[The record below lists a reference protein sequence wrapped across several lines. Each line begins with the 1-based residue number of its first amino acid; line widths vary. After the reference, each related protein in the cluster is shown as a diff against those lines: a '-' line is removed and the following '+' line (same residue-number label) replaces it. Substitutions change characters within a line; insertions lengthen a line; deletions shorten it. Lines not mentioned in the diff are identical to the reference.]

1 MTIRT
6 EQASPIEDPRIAA
19 AVAEL
24 EALIKDHYPTARFA
38 VGPAPDEP
46 DAVHIIATVDLD
58 DPDEVADL
66 VMDRM
71 LTLQIEEGLPVHVIP
86 IRTPERLAAML
97 ARRESE
103 ERSWIA

>member
-1 MTIRT
+1 MDQVR
-6 EQASPIEDPRIAA
+6 ANPPHSLRMHA

-24 EALIKDHYPTARFA
+24 EALVKDHYPTATFA
-38 VGPAPDEP
+38 VVPAADEP
-46 DAVHIIATVDLD
+46 GAIHIIATVDLD

-71 LTLQIEEGLPVHVIP
+71 LTLQIDEGLPVFVIP

-97 ARRESE
+97 ARQESE

>member
-1 MTIRT
+1 MNL
-6 EQASPIEDPRIAA
+6 EWVAHVDSPRVRA

-24 EALIKDHYPTARFA
+24 EALIRLHCPTTTFE
-38 VGPAPDEP
+38 VGPGLDEP
-46 DAVHIIATVDLD
+46 DAIHIIATVDLD

>member
-1 MTIRT
+1 MDS
-6 EQASPIEDPRIAA
+6 EHADPMDDPRVHA

-24 EALIKDHYPTARFA
+24 EAMIKDHYPTATFE
-38 VGPAPDEP
+38 VVPAADEP
-46 DAVHIIATVDLD
+46 GAVHIIATVDLD

-71 LTLQIEEGLPVHVIP
+71 LTLQIDEWLPVHVIP
-86 IRTPERLAAML
+86 IRTPERRAAML

>member
-1 MTIRT
+1 MTIRA

-24 EALIKDHYPTARFA
+24 EALIKDHYPTATFS
-38 VGPAPDEP
+38 VGPAADEP
-46 DAVHIIATVDLD
+46 GAVHIIATVDLD

-71 LTLQIEEGLPVHVIP
+71 LTLQIDEGLPVHVIP
-86 IRTPERLAAML
+86 IRTPERRAAML

-103 ERSWIA
+103 ERSWMA